1 MSECNRYKKD
11 WLAFINGELEPSRI
25 REMSG
30 HLEKCSACRQEL
42 EQTKKLLSLADGFRD
57 ELKQVMATVDWE
69 NLPGAI
75 TEKVREKQEQ
85 QIRAGS
91 SGWQVRWKWQ
101 PLTAG
106 LVLGLL
112 LGMALT
118 FLVLK
123 PQKPDLMTARGDSR
137 ISLPADFVERVDL
150 NLARR
155 ETLDY
160 LERSQYLLLELLQT
174 GQGQEPAGL
183 LQRDKIQ
190 KLLTDKKYLN
200 IQLDDLR
207 LLKAK
212 AICDQIEFLFLELT
226 QLSPE
231 LTAAELETVRN
242 MIEEKQLL
250 LKINLVKKE
259 LQQSEV

>member
-183 LQRDKIQ
+183 LQ
-190 KLLTDKKYLN
+190 N